1 LLLAVYDKLPPAE
14 FKKVLRVIV
23 NLSFRYNVIG
33 RLQTN
38 KMEEV
43 YNRIAVKVF
52 SGKIQRVA
60 EIIAGLNDIYLSDEE
75 FRKYFEL
82 RSFNTSNS
90 QQRKIVRYI
99 LYQLNA
105 QVSGGSEFD
114 FDTDEGTIEHILP
127 ESLNDIWRENFRED
141 QHEKCVYLIGNLTLL
156 EPTKNNKE
164 AADKSF
170 TEKLIVYQSSKYAL
184 TTKIGGLSWTPKM
197 IEHRQLG
204 LAKTACGIWKI

>member
-1 LLLAVYDKLPPAE
+1 MVFPQVVPVAS
-14 FKKVLRVIV
+14 RVIV

-38 KMEEV
+38 RMEEV
-43 YNRIAVKVF
+43 YNRVAVKVF
-52 SGKIQRVA
+52 SGKIERVQD
-60 EIIAGLNDIYLSDEE
+60 IVQGLNDIYLPDEE

-90 QQRKIVRYI
+90 QQRKVVRYI

-105 QVSGGSEFD
+105 QMAGGAEFD

-127 ESLNDIWRENFRED
+127 ESLNDIWRENFKEE
-141 QHEKCVYLIGNLTLL
+141 QHEKYVYMIGNLTLL

-170 TEKLIVYQSSKYAL
+170 TEKLQVYQSSKYAL
-184 TTKIGGLSWTPKM
+184 TSKIEVLSWTPKM
-197 IEHRQLG
+197 IEHRQVG